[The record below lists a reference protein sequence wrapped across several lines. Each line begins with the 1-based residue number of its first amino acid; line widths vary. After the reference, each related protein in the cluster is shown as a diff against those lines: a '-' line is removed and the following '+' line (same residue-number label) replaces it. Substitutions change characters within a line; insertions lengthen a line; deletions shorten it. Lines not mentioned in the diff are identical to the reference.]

1 MNYFRDNDAKI
12 KGAYQSVSGNTPKDI
27 RKKKRMRRIE
37 EYTKFKANCP
47 RLKKFI
53 KENQELEGK
62 ILAKP
67 HFKFEKKS
75 RAHSLKPSPKKS
87 HIIILHRH
95 CF

>member
-27 RKKKRMRRIE
+27 RKRKRMRRIE
-37 EYTKFKANCP
+37 EYTKFKANCQ

-62 ILAKP
+62 VFP
-67 HFKFEKKS
+67 HPDFKF
-75 RAHSLKPSPKKS
+75 
-87 HIIILHRH
+87 
-95 CF
+95 